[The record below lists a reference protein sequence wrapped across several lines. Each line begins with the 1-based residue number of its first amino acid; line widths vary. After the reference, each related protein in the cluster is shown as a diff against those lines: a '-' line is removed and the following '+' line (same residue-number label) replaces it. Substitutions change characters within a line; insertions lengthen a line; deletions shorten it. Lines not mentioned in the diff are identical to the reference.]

1 METLLS
7 IFAEIDDPRDHTA
20 QYTLSAMLFI
30 ALAATL
36 CGATAWTEV
45 ADYAEANLTALSEI
59 VVGTLAQLMR
69 GQHGLVVLLL
79 VLHDYSKRK

>member
-20 QYTLSAMLFI
+20 QYPLSAMLFI

-36 CGATAWTEV
+36 CGAQACTEM
-45 ADYAEANLTALSEI
+45 ADYAEANLADLSEI
-59 VVGTLAQLMR
+59 VALPGRALRHDSLA
-69 GQHGLVVLLL
+69 GCFA
-79 VLHDYSKRK
+79 